1 MGSSQPRDQTQMS
14 FLAGGFFPT
23 EPPGKPSSQLRYVHF
38 FFYWQGKGK
47 FFLGGRIG
55 KLGKEGPQTLIPT
68 SISALLPAPSF
79 LSH

>member
-1 MGSSQPRDQTQMS
+1 MKNLRLREVKKKKKNYSDPTGSYQVIIFQNT
-14 FLAGGFFPT
+14 
-23 EPPGKPSSQLRYVHF
+23 F
-38 FFYWQGKGK
+38 FFYWQGKL

-68 SISALLPAPSF
+68 SVSALLPAPSF